1 MMKTSEGNPSEI
13 KLELFRFIDNLSA
26 RKLQDL
32 YNFFIA
38 NKPGKTDDFWS
49 LLSDWERDDINAG
62 IRDLNG
68 GKHKQISKVLSKY
81 P

>member
-1 MMKTSEGNPSEI
+1 MKI
-13 KLELFRFIDNLSA
+13 A
-26 RKLQDL
+26 M

-38 NKPGKTDDFWS
+38 NQPEKTDDFWS

-62 IRDLNG
+62 LIDLNA

>member
-1 MMKTSEGNPSEI
+1 MKTSGENHSEI

-26 RKLQDL
+26 SKLKDL

-38 NKPGKTDDFWS
+38 NQPEKTDDFWS

-62 IRDLNG
+62 LRDLNA
-68 GKHKQISKVLSKY
+68 GKQKQISKVLSKY